1 MSRFVSYFVG
11 RVGRALALACCCLVP
26 TLLLA
31 ADPLYLEPPY
41 DEVTLDANNGNA
53 QLKVLPLALPGRMVP
68 PPEQR
73 TGDLQIELLDRLGQK
88 FNVAWT
94 AVVSVKL
101 FEEFVLAEANEHVQA
116 GRFDEAFPYFQFLER
131 KYPTTPGLKESLEN
145 FLYAQILQ
153 EFKAKR
159 FDHAL
164 ALLVNLHERNPQ
176 KPGLNT
182 AYERVTSELVKARL
196 AEKNFVAARGLLG
209 NLAARFPATRATTIA
224 AFEAQLVEQAK
235 ALQSEAQAHMAAGK
249 LGEAHRSAQQML
261 AIWPTLPGG
270 AELAQSIHD
279 KHPVV
284 TIGRTSEWVQPADV
298 QAAGTASVEMVE
310 VAMADSAL
318 AVRALKRGEIDVLDR
333 VPPWELK
340 RVAGSADIAVVP
352 YAQPSVHLLVPN
364 PNKPLAASRVLRRAL
379 AYGIDREGILR
390 RSLLGG
396 QAIEGC
402 EVLSGPL
409 PRGAAYD
416 AAIEP
421 KPYDP
426 ALAAVLV
433 GAEPAAASSGGLV
446 LAHPAGPIPRLA
458 CQSIA
463 GQLAAIGLPVTLR
476 ELAIGELPGAGY
488 DLLYVESTLS
498 DPANDAWS
506 VLGPE
511 GAAGQCSPAMLLA
524 LRAVETAGDD
534 AAKTAALHA
543 AHRLAA
549 SELAVIPLWQLTEHL
564 AHQTSVSGIG
574 ERPRALYEHRPEWQ
588 AKLRLPTE

>member
-1 MSRFVSYFVG
+1 
-11 RVGRALALACCCLVP
+11 
-26 TLLLA
+26 
-31 ADPLYLEPPY
+31 
-41 DEVTLDANNGNA
+41 VTLDANNGNA
-53 QLKVLPLALPGRMVP
+53 QLKVAPLALPGRKVP

-131 KYPTTPGLKESLEN
+131 KYPATAGLKESVEN

-153 EFKAKR
+153 EFKARR

-164 ALLVNLHERNPQ
+164 ALLVNLHDRNPQ
-176 KPGLNT
+176 KPGVNV
-182 AYERVTSELVKARL
+182 AYDRVTSELVKARL
-196 AEKNFVAARGLLG
+196 AEENFVAARGLLR
-209 NLAARFPATRATTIA
+209 NLATRFPETRATTIA
-224 AFEAQLVEQAK
+224 AFQAQMVAK
-235 ALQSEAQAHMAAGK
+235 ATALQTEAQAHLAAGK
-249 LGEAHRSAQQML
+249 LSEAHRAAQQML
-261 AIWPTLPGG
+261 AVWPRLPGG

-284 TIGRTSEWVQPADV
+284 MVGRTSAAVQNFAKEEV
-298 QAAGTASVEMVE
+298 NAKGTQSVEIVE
-310 VAMADSAL
+310 LPFGDAAL
-318 AVRALKRGEIDVLDR
+318 AARALKRGEIDVLDR

-340 RVAGSADIAVVP
+340 RLAGTEGIAVLP
-352 YAQPSVHLLVPN
+352 YAQPTIHLLVPN
-364 PNKPLAASRVLRRAL
+364 PNKPIAQSRVLRRAL
-379 AYGIDREGILR
+379 AYGIDRQGILR

-396 QAIEGC
+396 QIIEGC
-402 EVLSGPL
+402 EVLASPL
-409 PRGAAYD
+409 PRSASSD
-416 AAIEP
+416 ASLQP

-426 ALAAVLV
+426 ALAAVLA
-433 GAEPAAASSGGLV
+433 GAEQAAVGENLV

-476 ELAIGELPGAGY
+476 ELAAGELPGTSY
-488 DLLYVESTLS
+488 DLLYVETR
-498 DPANDAWS
+498 PGDAAQAAWG

-511 GAAGQCSPAMLLA
+511 GIAGQCSPAMLLA

-534 AAKTAALHA
+534 AAKTAALQA
-543 AHRLAA
+543 VERLAA
-549 SELAVIPLWQLTEHL
+549 SELAVIPLWQLKEHL
-564 AHQTSVSGIG
+564 AHYTSVSGIG
-574 ERPRALYEHRPEWQ
+574 EQPSSLYEHAGQWQ
-588 AKLRLPTE
+588 AKLRLPAE